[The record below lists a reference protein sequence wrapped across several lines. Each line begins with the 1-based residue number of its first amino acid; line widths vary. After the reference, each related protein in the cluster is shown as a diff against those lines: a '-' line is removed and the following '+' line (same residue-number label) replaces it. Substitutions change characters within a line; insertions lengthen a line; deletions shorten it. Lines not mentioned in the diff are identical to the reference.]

1 MGDPSLSALSVILTE
16 DLKLAMS
23 CIYQAK
29 ITTKRREDPEV
40 RKVNQWSQW
49 SHGAMSCL
57 SHCHTSNFC
66 RTWIDGSL
74 YC

>member
-1 MGDPSLSALSVILTE
+1 MTLGDPSLSALSVILTE

-40 RKVNQWSQW
+40 RKVRFGRGTQETET
-49 SHGAMSCL
+49 L
-57 SHCHTSNFC
+57 HTKSAFPA
-66 RTWIDGSL
+66 
-74 YC
+74 